1 MTSSERGAA
10 DDITENLKEN
20 EGTRLKSDGERGC
33 SMQQRKC
40 VRRPW
45 AVANAW
51 FETAGIDATQAG
63 PRGRGRRTLPT
74 QASWWLVALN
84 CSVRGLAAD
93 RNRNPETMTQS
104 QERSQNR
111 YTTQTVLCYHN
122 AAHTARCD
130 VVDMDG
136 YQCSCMSCGVRELS
150 QRCA

>member
-1 MTSSERGAA
+1 MQHAA
-10 DDITENLKEN
+10 TQVCE
-20 EGTRLKSDGERGC
+20 TA
-33 SMQQRKC
+33 
-40 VRRPW
+40 VRARRAW

-51 FETAGIDATQAG
+51 FETAGIDHDGIDATQAG

-104 QERSQNR
+104 QERRPKNR

-122 AAHTARCD
+122 AAQTHTARCD